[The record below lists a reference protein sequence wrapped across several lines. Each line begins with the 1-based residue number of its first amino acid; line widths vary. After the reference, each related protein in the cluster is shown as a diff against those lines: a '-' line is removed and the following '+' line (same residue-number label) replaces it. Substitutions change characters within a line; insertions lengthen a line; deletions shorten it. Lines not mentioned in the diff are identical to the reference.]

1 MTTDFHGLHAIIT
14 GGSSGIGKATACR
27 LAQAGAQVTLIA
39 RDPLK
44 LQAAQAEVEAH
55 RESAQQRVLALSAD
69 VSQCAEVD
77 RAVAVATRVN
87 GPADI
92 LIASAGVVQPGY
104 FDQLPLAAF
113 ERTMAIDYFGAL
125 HAVRSVLPGMRQK
138 GHGHIVM
145 ISSGAGL
152 IGVFGYTSYSP
163 AKFAVRGLAEALRAE
178 LKADN
183 IRLSVVYPPD
193 TDTPQLH
200 EENKTKPV
208 ETRIIAGQGGL
219 WTADAVAG
227 AIFAGIRRDAFRITP
242 GIQMTLLAWLNS
254 LVEPALARYI
264 DSVVARARRQARQ
277 RARQNGQRVNADDGA
292 GR

>member
-27 LAQAGAQVTLIA
+27 LAQAGAQITLIA

-44 LQAAQAEVEAH
+44 LQVAQVEVEAH
-55 RESAQQRVLALSAD
+55 RESARQRVLALSAD
-69 VSQCAEVD
+69 ASQRAEVD
-77 RAVAVATRVN
+77 RTVAVATRVN

-92 LIASAGVVQPGY
+92 LITSAGIVQPGY
-104 FDQLPLAAF
+104 FDELPLAAF
-113 ERTMAIDYFGAL
+113 ERTMAI
-125 HAVRSVLPGMRQK
+125 
-138 GHGHIVM
+138 
-145 ISSGAGL
+145 
-152 IGVFGYTSYSP
+152 YSP

-183 IRLSVVYPPD
+183 IRFSVVYPPD
-193 TDTPQLH
+193 TDTPQLY

-208 ETRIIAGQGGL
+208 ETRIIAGKGGL
-219 WTADAVAG
+219 CTADAVAG
-227 AIFAGIRRDAFRITP
+227 TILAGIRRDAFRITP

-264 DSVVARARRQARQ
+264 DSVVARATAGAAMGAAEWAACQ
-277 RARQNGQRVNADDGA
+277 RG
-292 GR
+292 